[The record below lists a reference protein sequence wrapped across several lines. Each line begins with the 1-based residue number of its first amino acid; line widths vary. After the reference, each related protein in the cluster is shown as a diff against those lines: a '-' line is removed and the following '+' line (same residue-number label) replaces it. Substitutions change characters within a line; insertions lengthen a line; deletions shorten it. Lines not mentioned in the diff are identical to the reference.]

1 MSGKTVQRSIY
12 VPTPVF
18 ELIERVAQ
26 SREEKVAKVII
37 QLLTERVHQIE
48 AMDGGELQ
56 GAEAQRSTGSSGCT
70 EGGDGRLEEMIAH
83 CQFLLMQVIDATMP
97 EHEANAAIAQAK
109 ADLEVNYPSSL

>member
-18 ELIERVAQ
+18 QLIERVAQ

-48 AMDGGELQ
+48 EMDGGEPQ
-56 GAEAQRSTGSSGCT
+56 VGDAQRSTGSTECT
-70 EGGDGRLEEMIAH
+70 EASEDRLEEMIAH

-109 ADLEVNYPSSL
+109 ADLEVHYPTSP